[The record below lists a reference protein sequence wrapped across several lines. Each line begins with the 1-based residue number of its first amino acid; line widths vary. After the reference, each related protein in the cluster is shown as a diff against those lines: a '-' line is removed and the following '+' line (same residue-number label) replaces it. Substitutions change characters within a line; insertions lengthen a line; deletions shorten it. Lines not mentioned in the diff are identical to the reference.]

1 MFQAREAPREVSRV
15 HAARPGGDV
24 EPCAVTGWADGGPVP
39 AYAAHVFDSGEGSVL
54 LVYGGDEGVRL
65 KPAASTEPWDVAN
78 PRPVGRAVLAPPP
91 RRARGVAPCPRPS
104 TPSFPRK
111 RESRRSAP
119 CIRKTGPG
127 ETGEGVV

>member
-1 MFQAREAPREVSRV
+1 MTQYIEIDVEPGPNTDWAVVKVFQAREAPREVSRV

-78 PRPVGRAVLAPPP
+78 PVQWGEPCLLLPLDALA
-91 RRARGVAPCPRPS
+91 
-104 TPSFPRK
+104 
-111 RESRRSAP
+111 E
-119 CIRKTGPG
+119 
-127 ETGEGVV
+127 